1 METYTAGELI
11 RQFRE
16 SEGLTQEELADII
29 HVSQQK
35 LAHWEEGSTIPKP
48 TMVARLTGAL
58 RLSDENANRLVKA
71 VDAAQAVR
79 DQDKAAAQAVINAQ
93 NEEIERLRHKRKVL
107 TLLGFG
113 ALGFIGG
120 CIFVFAT
127 GSHKDTVWYFPML
140 IGIAVAGIPY
150 GWNLLTDKT
159 EVTYKEPYSPYPEVQ
174 RENMIIKLIFFV
186 LKFIGAY
193 LIGII
198 AFPVVLLYHAYKA
211 GRKGSAYR
219 AIMFFVFIAVCLLI
233 GSIIVVIF
241 MNSTK

>member
-16 SEGLTQEELADII
+16 SEGLTQEELAEII
-29 HVSQQK
+29 HVSQPK

-58 RLSDENANRLVKA
+58 RLSNENANRLVKA
-71 VDAAQAVR
+71 VDAAQAIR
-79 DQDKAAAQAVINAQ
+79 NQEKAAVQAVINAQ

-120 CIFVFAT
+120 YIFVFAT
-127 GSHKDTVWYFPML
+127 GSYKDTVWYFPIL

-150 GWNLLTDKT
+150 GWNLLTDKSDV
-159 EVTYKEPYSPYPEVQ
+159 EYKEPYSPYPEVQ
-174 RENMIIKLIFFV
+174 RENLIIKLIFNV

-198 AFPVVLLYHAYKA
+198 VFPVVLFYHAYKA
-211 GRKGSAYR
+211 GRKGSLYR
-219 AIMFFVFIAVCLLI
+219 TIMFLIFVAVCLLA
-233 GSIIVVIF
+233 GLIVVIL

>member
-16 SEGLTQEELADII
+16 SEGLSQQELADII
-29 HVSQQK
+29 HVSQPK

-58 RLSDENANRLVKA
+58 RLSDENADRLLKA

-79 DQDKAAAQAVINAQ
+79 AQEKATAQAVINEQ
-93 NEEIERLRHKRKVL
+93 NEENERLRHKRKVL
-107 TLLGFG
+107 ILLGFG
-113 ALGFIGG
+113 VLGFIGG
-120 CIFVFAT
+120 CIVVFAT
-127 GSHKDTVWYFPML
+127 GSYVDTVWYFPIL

-159 EVTYKEPYSPYPEVQ
+159 DAYYKDLYSPYPDVQ
-174 RENMIIKLIFFV
+174 RENMIIKLVFTV

-198 AFPVVLLYHAYKA
+198 VFPIVLFYHAYKA
-211 GRKGSAYR
+211 GRKGSIYR
-219 AIMFFVFIAVCLLI
+219 TIMFVVFVAVCLLV
-233 GSIIVVIF
+233 GSVFVVIL